1 MGFVGLTNYKKSSE
15 RLPNKHHK
23 EFYNG
28 KTLVD
33 IKIQQLLDSGAEHV
47 FVSTDDTNVTNTEN
61 VTFVNRESKYCN
73 NITEFSYVLEEIY
86 NTVPIK
92 NNQDVIYTFTCC
104 PLFGRY
110 NEMYNCYKNT
120 GKNQIAVHPSTH
132 YFLDVNKRPIN
143 FNFGLWHPYSQG
155 IDPVYMFPYA
165 GTVCKMQDLRKV
177 NYMIPQ
183 EYEYFELNQFESI
196 DIDTEDE
203 FSMAQKLYQP

>member
-92 NNQDVIYTFTCC
+92 NNQDVIYTFT
-104 PLFGRY
+104 
-110 NEMYNCYKNT
+110 
-120 GKNQIAVHPSTH
+120 
-132 YFLDVNKRPIN
+132 
-143 FNFGLWHPYSQG
+143 
-155 IDPVYMFPYA
+155 
-165 GTVCKMQDLRKV
+165 
-177 NYMIPQ
+177 
-183 EYEYFELNQFESI
+183 
-196 DIDTEDE
+196 
-203 FSMAQKLYQP
+203 